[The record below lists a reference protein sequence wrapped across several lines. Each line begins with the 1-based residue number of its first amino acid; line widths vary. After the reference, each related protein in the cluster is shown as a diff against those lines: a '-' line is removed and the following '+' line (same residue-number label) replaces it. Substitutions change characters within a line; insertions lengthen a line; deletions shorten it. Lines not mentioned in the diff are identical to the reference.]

1 MSFAFLPLY
10 TGDYIRDTR
19 HLSMSE
25 HGAFMMLLIYCWDQK
40 GPAPLDE
47 RQLVGICNARS
58 KDEVEAMGRILQ
70 EFFVK
75 MSDGWYNRRMQREIE
90 RSHAIGIARSIAG
103 AKGYQARA
111 KQLPSKCLAS
121 ASKPPPPSHSSP
133 PPPPKST
140 TVSGSQANTDA
151 IRLIEFLN
159 QKTGRRF
166 RATPTTLKPIL
177 ARLKEY
183 TFDECRGV
191 IVRRWVVWKDDLKM
205 REYLRPDTL
214 FNATKFAQYV
224 GDVPTPEEMNDAN

>member
-1 MSFAFLPLY
+1 MASRTDSA
-10 TGDYIRDTR
+10 RDSALKRWQCERNANAMRTQYVGNA
-19 HLSMSE
+19 SQSQSQSQS
-25 HGAFMMLLIYCWDQK
+25 QK
-40 GPAPLDE
+40 PEP
-47 RQLVGICNARS
+47 
-58 KDEVEAMGRILQ
+58 K
-70 EFFVK
+70 
-75 MSDGWYNRRMQREIE
+75 
-90 RSHAIGIARSIAG
+90 
-103 AKGYQARA
+103 
-111 KQLPSKCLAS
+111 
-121 ASKPPPPSHSSP
+121 
-133 PPPPKST
+133 PKST